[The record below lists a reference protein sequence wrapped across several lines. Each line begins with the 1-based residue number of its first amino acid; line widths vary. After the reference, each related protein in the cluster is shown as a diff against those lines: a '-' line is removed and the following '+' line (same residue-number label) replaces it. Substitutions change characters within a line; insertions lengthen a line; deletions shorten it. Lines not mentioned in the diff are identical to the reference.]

1 MAKNHNAKFNP
12 NLGGSFSS
20 SIEGGGVGGGGGSY
34 PSPCLKLVKIMLE
47 TSYLPHKYTDIQF

>member
-20 SIEGGGVGGGGGSY
+20 SIEGGGVGGGGG
-34 PSPCLKLVKIMLE
+34 KLP
-47 TSYLPHKYTDIQF
+47 LPLPKTR

>member
-20 SIEGGGVGGGGGSY
+20 SIEGGGVEGGG
-34 PSPCLKLVKIMLE
+34 E
-47 TSYLPHKYTDIQF
+47 LPLPLPKTR

>member
-20 SIEGGGVGGGGGSY
+20 SIEGGGVGGGGG
-34 PSPCLKLVKIMLE
+34 PVTPPLA
-47 TSYLPHKYTDIQF
+47 

>member
-20 SIEGGGVGGGGGSY
+20 SIEGGGVGGGGA
-34 PSPCLKLVKIMLE
+34 
-47 TSYLPHKYTDIQF
+47 LPRPLPKTR